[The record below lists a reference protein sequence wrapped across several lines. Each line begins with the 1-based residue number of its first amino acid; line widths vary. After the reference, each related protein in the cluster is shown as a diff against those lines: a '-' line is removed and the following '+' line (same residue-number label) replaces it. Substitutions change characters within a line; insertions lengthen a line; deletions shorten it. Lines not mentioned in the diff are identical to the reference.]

1 MTEFSDDGPASD
13 DQIAAAARGRSGEPA
28 KPLSP
33 AMLDWMHRFQEAGV
47 RMATDEDYR
56 KTIAARLF

>member
-1 MTEFSDDGPASD
+1 MSRFSDDGPATG
-13 DQIAAAARGRSGEPA
+13 DQADAVESVRLGEPA

-33 AMLDWMHRFQEAGV
+33 AMLDWMRRIQEAGV